1 MQFGRVHGSAIC
13 TMKIEGLEGLKLLIV
28 QPLDER
34 LNPIGSPVVATDTE
48 RVAGYGDLVYTVSG
62 GDAADVIPGR
72 RIPVDI
78 AIVGLVDS
86 IHLLGDR
93 S

>member
-1 MQFGRVHGSAIC
+1 MDLGKVIGTIVATRKDPSF
-13 TMKIEGLEGLKLLIV
+13 EGIRLLIV

-86 IHLLGDR
+86 IHLLENR